1 MSDRPVP
8 PLVAPR
14 DHKGKADEN
23 LALKKLEKQGY
34 VPRICKEKNG

>member
-1 MSDRPVP
+1 MTDRLIR

-14 DHKGKADEN
+14 DHKGKSDEN

-34 VPRICKEKNG
+34 VPRICKEKDG